1 MIIIFWFCSNNL
13 TQYQFKRELLAWGIC
28 KVALIKVQNNSL
40 TVASVSHMFGGGC
53 CFILRKD
60 NPALCHLIVVQ
71 NTFLF
76 SFNWTNQTQGT
87 ARFESVIHTN
97 NKTHLMQSEVRNS
110 CASAL
115 LVEGLLSVSWVH
127 KSFAVTVFFD
137 LKTVE
142 W

>member
-1 MIIIFWFCSNNL
+1 M
-13 TQYQFKRELLAWGIC
+13 
-28 KVALIKVQNNSL
+28 QNNSL
-40 TVASVSHMFGGGC
+40 TVASVSPCLEEAVELFFFFKKG
-53 CFILRKD
+53 D
-60 NPALCHLIVVQ
+60 PVLCHLIVVQ

-76 SFNWTNQTQGT
+76 SFNYPNQTQGT

-97 NKTHLMQSEVRNS
+97 NKTHLMQSEVRHS
-110 CASAL
+110 CASAF

-142 W
+142 S

>member
-1 MIIIFWFCSNNL
+1 MSWF
-13 TQYQFKRELLAWGIC
+13 FK
-28 KVALIKVQNNSL
+28 KKS
-40 TVASVSHMFGGGC
+40 
-53 CFILRKD
+53 

-87 ARFESVIHTN
+87 GRFESVIHTS
-97 NKTHLMQSEVRNS
+97 NKTHLMLQREGRHS

-115 LVEGLLSVSWVH
+115 LVEGLMSVSWIRYPH